1 MFLLRFKIF
10 VKVMDKIDYC
20 TYKFRSDLKSDK
32 ILLVTVIR
40 YTFMI
45 LLFTKTPLLACLILV
60 FLTLIIRIFISFIS
74 SKWISYLVIL
84 LFLGGIIVL
93 FVYICTLISKI
104 KVLIKTSYK
113 KYFYGGFILIL
124 FFFLNFFKKSDFVG
138 AFNQLR
144 ISFIYQKSRIVL
156 LVFATVYLLVMLII
170 SIKIIQK
177 HKGGLKSKT
186 YA

>member
-1 MFLLRFKIF
+1 ML
-10 VKVMDKIDYC
+10 
-20 TYKFRSDLKSDK
+20 
-32 ILLVTVIR
+32 
-40 YTFMI
+40 

-74 SKWISYLVIL
+74 SKWMSYLVLL
-84 LFLGGIIVL
+84 LFLGGMIVL

-104 KVLIKTSYK
+104 KVLIKTLYK
-113 KYFYGGFILIL
+113 KYFYRACIFILS
-124 FFFLNFFKKSDFVG
+124 FFFNFFKKPDFIQI
-138 AFNQLR
+138 FSQFR
-144 ISFIYQKSRIVL
+144 ISFIYQKSRLVL
-156 LVFATVYLLVMLII
+156 LLFVTIYLLLILII

>member
-1 MFLLRFKIF
+1 ML
-10 VKVMDKIDYC
+10 
-20 TYKFRSDLKSDK
+20 
-32 ILLVTVIR
+32 
-40 YTFMI
+40 

-74 SKWISYLVIL
+74 SKWMSYLVLL
-84 LFLGGIIVL
+84 LFLGGMIVL

-104 KVLIKTSYK
+104 KVLIKTLYK
-113 KYFYGGFILIL
+113 KYFYRACIFIL
-124 FFFLNFFKKSDFVG
+124 FFFFNFFKKPDFIQI
-138 AFNQLR
+138 FSQFR
-144 ISFIYQKSRIVL
+144 ISFIYQKSRLVL
-156 LVFATVYLLVMLII
+156 LLFVTIYLLLILII